1 MLLRPRR
8 EAGRSGIGKVE
19 GWVGARCLLD
29 GEGSTRR
36 SARGGPG
43 AYQLHV
49 ISFGLDGAEHGQR
62 DAQS

>member
-1 MLLRPRR
+1 MLFRSRR
-8 EAGRSGIGKVE
+8 EARRSGIGKVE

-43 AYQLHV
+43 AYLLHV
-49 ISFGLDGAEHGQR
+49 ICSGLDSTEHGQ
-62 DAQS
+62 S